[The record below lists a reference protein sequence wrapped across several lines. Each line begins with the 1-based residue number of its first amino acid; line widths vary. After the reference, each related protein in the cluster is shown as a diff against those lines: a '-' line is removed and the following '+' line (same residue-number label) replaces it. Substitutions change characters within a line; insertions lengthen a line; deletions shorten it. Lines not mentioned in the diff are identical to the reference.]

1 MNKNEGI
8 VRLNIGYYTSLILI
22 LLRVSSD
29 EIYVINEDDK
39 TLKLIILKHR
49 CAFSNITRLRSDLI
63 IF

>member
-8 VRLNIGYYTSLILI
+8 VRLNIGYHTMLVI

-39 TLKLIILKHR
+39 KTQAYNSLKQC
-49 CAFSNITRLRSDLI
+49 CAFSNITRLSDLI